1 MTRANEGLGID
12 VQPGSKTTDD
22 AVIEIVSDV
31 VCPWCFIGK
40 RRLENALK
48 LLQRP
53 DAQLRWRAFEL
64 NPDLPKDGVDRQEY
78 RIRKFGSLAYARQ
91 LEGQVAAAGAEEG
104 ITFRFDQI
112 ERIPNTLDAHRLIW
126 LAGHDG
132 VQDAVVERLF
142 HAYFIDGQDVG
153 KHEVLRQIGKESG
166 LDSRSVAKL
175 LDSDSGASEVLSEE
189 SHARTQ
195 GVNGV
200 PTFFMNGVPI
210 TSGAHKPEVLASLIS
225 TALQQCSIEGG
236 TCV

>member
-1 MTRANEGLGID
+1 MARVNENLGVD
-12 VQPGSKTTDD
+12 VQSGSKRTDD

-40 RRLENALK
+40 RRLESALK
-48 LLQRP
+48 LLRRP

-64 NPDLPKDGVDRQEY
+64 NPGLPKDGVERQEY

-91 LEGQVAAAGAEEG
+91 LEAHVGAAGTEQG
-104 ITFRFDQI
+104 ITFRFDRI
-112 ERIPNTLDAHRLIW
+112 ERIPNTFDAHRLIW
-126 LAGHDG
+126 LAGRHG

-142 HAYFIDGQDVG
+142 QAYFIEAQDVG
-153 KHEVLRQIGKESG
+153 KHDVLRRIGAESG
-166 LDSRSVAKL
+166 LNSASVARL

-189 SHARTQ
+189 SHARAQ

-200 PTFFMNGVPI
+200 PTFFMNGAPI
-210 TSGAHKPEVLASLIS
+210 TSGAHEPEVLASLIS
-225 TALQQCSIEGG
+225 TSLQQCSLEGG